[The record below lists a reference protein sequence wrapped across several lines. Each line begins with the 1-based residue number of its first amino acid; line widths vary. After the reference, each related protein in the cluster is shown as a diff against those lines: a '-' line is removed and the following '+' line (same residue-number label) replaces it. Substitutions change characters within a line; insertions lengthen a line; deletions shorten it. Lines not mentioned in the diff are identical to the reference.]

1 MNDEDRITVTMTVN
15 GEPAAAQ
22 VEPRTLLSDYL
33 REYLDLTGTN
43 IGCEHGVCGACTV
56 RVDGKIVRSCITFAV
71 QCEGSSVITIE
82 GLGNGE
88 SLHPIQQA
96 FRDEHGLQCGYCTP
110 GFVLTTQALLAAN
123 PDPSEQ
129 EIREFLSGNI
139 CRCTG
144 YVGIVNAVRK
154 AAALLREVE

>member
-1 MNDEDRITVTMTVN
+1 MNDEDRITVSMTVN

-71 QCEGSSVITIE
+71 QCEGGSVITIE
-82 GLGNGE
+82 GLGNSE

-96 FRDEHGLQCGYCTP
+96 FREEHGLQCGYCTP